1 MAWSQTDLDALET
14 ALAKGVRRV
23 RYSDKEVEYQSI
35 DDMIK
40 VRELMRQQLSQ
51 SARPQ
56 RIYAS
61 FSKGTRSRLCDSE

>member
-1 MAWSQTDLDALET
+1 MAWQQSDLDALET

-40 VRELMRQQLSQ
+40 VRELMRQQLSVTT
-51 SARPQ
+51 RPQ
-56 RIYAS
+56 RIYAR
-61 FSKGTRSRLCDSE
+61 FSKGLRSTCDSE